1 MTTPLADRLAGIHA
15 ATVLPLAPDF
25 RVDEAALRAH
35 LRAVSHAPGVR
46 GLLVN
51 GHAGE
56 NQFIDLAEKRL
67 VMRAARAAA
76 PGSSFLVCGVNCE
89 SSLAAAVEA
98 EAMEADGA
106 DALLVFPPNGWALT
120 QTPDSVLLHHRTIA
134 AATSL
139 PLLLYAAPV
148 GAGAMAYPPAT
159 LALLA
164 RERSVVGIK
173 EGSWEVARY
182 EANRRLLLAE
192 RPDFVVL
199 GSGDEHL
206 LTSYLIGSAGS
217 QVSLAAVAPEACVA
231 LWDAAA
237 AGDWPAARAVH
248 ERLYPLAV
256 AIYRD
261 PPAGRSVARLK
272 AALTVLGRI
281 SCDAVRPPQTPAT
294 REEYQALEAAL
305 LALQ

>member
-139 PLLLYAAPV
+139 IRRRRWPCS
-148 GAGAMAYPPAT
+148 PASGVSSG
-159 LALLA
+159 L
-164 RERSVVGIK
+164 
-173 EGSWEVARY
+173 
-182 EANRRLLLAE
+182 RRA
-192 RPDFVVL
+192 
-199 GSGDEHL
+199 
-206 LTSYLIGSAGS
+206 
-217 QVSLAAVAPEACVA
+217 
-231 LWDAAA
+231 
-237 AGDWPAARAVH
+237 
-248 ERLYPLAV
+248 
-256 AIYRD
+256 
-261 PPAGRSVARLK
+261 AGRS
-272 AALTVLGRI
+272 
-281 SCDAVRPPQTPAT
+281 PAT
-294 REEYQALEAAL
+294 RRTGVCYWPSGLISSFSARATNIF
-305 LALQ
+305 